1 MGSKSVAKTLMAAA
15 GVPVTPG
22 YHGEDQAD
30 STLEREAAA
39 IGYPVLIKAVMGGG
53 GKGMRIV
60 RVSYTAVKLEY
71 DVSTARLLYSFDTSA
86 MFQLHALTG
95 AEGVPVLAGGV
106 QEGGHQVLRRLPHAA
121 RALHR
126 RVQARG
132 SASLCRHSRPHCLP
146 V

>member
-22 YHGEDQAD
+22 YHGDDQAD

-60 RVSYTAVKLEY
+60 RV
-71 DVSTARLLYSFDTSA
+71 
-86 MFQLHALTG
+86 G
-95 AEGVPVLAGGV
+95 
-106 QEGGHQVLRRLPHAA
+106 HAA
-121 RALHR
+121 DILLLNVNALP
-126 RVQARG
+126 QAD
-132 SASLCRHSRPHCLP
+132 AQC
-146 V
+146 